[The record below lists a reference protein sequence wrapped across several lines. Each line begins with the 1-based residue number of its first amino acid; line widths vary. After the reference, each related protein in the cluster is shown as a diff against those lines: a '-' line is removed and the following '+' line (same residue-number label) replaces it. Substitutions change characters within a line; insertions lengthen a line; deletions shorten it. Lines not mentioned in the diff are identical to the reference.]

1 MKQRGLILV
10 FFTALISGF
19 SIFINKFGV
28 SETNPYIFVWLK
40 NTVVVVFLLST
51 ILLINKFKE
60 LVRLKRNHWIKLS
73 LIGLI
78 GGSIPFLLF
87 FKGLQLTDAAS
98 ASFIHKTMFVFV
110 TVLALFFLKEK
121 IDRRII
127 IASILILAGNLFIL
141 KLKTFSFNNGDMLI
155 LIATILWSMEVTLSK
170 YTLNE
175 LSGEIVAFGR
185 MFFGSVFILLF
196 LLATGNI
203 KDITSITSPQ
213 IAWVMLTSVFLFLYV
228 FTFYNGLK
236 LVKAHVAASVLLL
249 GSLITML
256 LSIAYFGTEVT
267 INQGIG
273 FLLLVAGII
282 LITLT
287 DIKHLFRQILSWR
300 APNGWR

>member
-203 KDITSITSPQ
+203 KDIT
-213 IAWVMLTSVFLFLYV
+213 
-228 FTFYNGLK
+228 
-236 LVKAHVAASVLLL
+236 
-249 GSLITML
+249 
-256 LSIAYFGTEVT
+256 
-267 INQGIG
+267 
-273 FLLLVAGII
+273 
-282 LITLT
+282 
-287 DIKHLFRQILSWR
+287 
-300 APNGWR
+300 